1 MNRVQLAVGLGV
13 LTVALLLAGLKY
25 SHWPVVTHSGAVA
38 RRILYY
44 RDPMHPSY
52 TSPRPGRAPDC
63 GMNLEPVFAGR
74 DSTTESAAP
83 HARAGL
89 VQISPE
95 RQQLIGVR
103 LARVETSSATQTLR
117 VLGRV
122 AVDEAR
128 VYPVTAGTDGWV
140 TQIFSGGT
148 GASVQKGQPLVAVYG
163 HEYTSAQRAFLYALR
178 ASENPPPASPGDY
191 QDQPALALQEARL
204 NLLNMGLG
212 EAQIQQIA
220 SKRQVMLNVTL
231 TAPAA
236 GVIVARNVFPRQR
249 FDPGTELFRIED
261 LSHVWIVAGLPE
273 EEGRYI
279 RSGVAARVSM
289 PGRPGVRFRA
299 TAGDSLPT
307 FDAVSQSLKVR
318 LETANPDLILRP
330 GMSVDVEFPVTLA
343 ASINVPADAVV
354 EFGLRKIVF
363 VDRGEGVFE
372 PRPVETGWRFGDRIQ
387 IVYGLNRGEM
397 IAVSGTFLLD
407 SESRMQHGVPR
418 PHP

>member
-1 MNRVQLAVGLGV
+1 
-13 LTVALLLAGLKY
+13 
-25 SHWPVVTHSGAVA
+25 
-38 RRILYY
+38 
-44 RDPMHPSY
+44 
-52 TSPRPGRAPDC
+52 
-63 GMNLEPVFAGR
+63 MNLEPVFADR
-74 DSTTESAAP
+74 NTTTESAAP
-83 HARAGL
+83 HTKPGL

-103 LARVETSSATQTLR
+103 LASVETSSAQETPR

-122 AVDEAR
+122 VVDEAR
-128 VYPVTAGTDGWV
+128 VYPMTASTDGWV

-148 GASVQKGQPLVAVYG
+148 GTSVQKGQPLVAVYG
-163 HEYTSAQRAFLYALR
+163 HEYTTAQRTFLYALR

-191 QDQPALALQEARL
+191 QDQSALALQEARL
-204 NLLNMGLG
+204 NLVNMGLG

-220 SKRQVMLNVTL
+220 SSRQVTLNVTL

-249 FDPGTELFRIED
+249 FERGTELFRIED
-261 LSHVWIVAGLPE
+261 LSHVWIVADLPGE
-273 EEGRYI
+273 ELRYI
-279 RSGVAARVSM
+279 RRGVAARVSM
-289 PGRPGVRFRA
+289 PGRSGNRLRA
-299 TAGDSLPT
+299 TVSDSLST

-363 VDRGEGVFE
+363 VDRGQGVFE

-387 IVYGLNRGEM
+387 IVHGLNPGET

-407 SESRMQHGVPR
+407 SESRMQRSDPR
-418 PHP
+418 RQR